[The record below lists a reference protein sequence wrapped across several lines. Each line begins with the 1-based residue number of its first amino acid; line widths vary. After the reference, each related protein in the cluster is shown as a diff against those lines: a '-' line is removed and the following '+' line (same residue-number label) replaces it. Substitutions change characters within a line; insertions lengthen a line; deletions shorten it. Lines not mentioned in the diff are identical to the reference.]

1 MTEFLRRD
9 VQSSENILHKSLQ
22 IYETRTR
29 LCFLYNKH
37 ICTKGLNTGLRDFRN
52 SAKNTAHGFSFL
64 LFTP

>member
-9 VQSSENILHKSLQ
+9 VQSSENILHKSLH

-29 LCFLYNKH
+29 LYFLYNKH
-37 ICTKGLNTGLRDFRN
+37 ICTKGLNTGLLNFRN
-52 SAKNTAHGFSFL
+52 SAKNTTHGVFFP